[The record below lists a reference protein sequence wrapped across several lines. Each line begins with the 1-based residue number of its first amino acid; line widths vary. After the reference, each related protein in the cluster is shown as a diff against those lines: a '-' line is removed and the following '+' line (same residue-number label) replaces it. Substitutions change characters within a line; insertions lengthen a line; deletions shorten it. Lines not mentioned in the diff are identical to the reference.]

1 MTGSVIGA
9 CGASG
14 TVPAGEEPSMSHTTL
29 TVLVVLGDA
38 PGALT
43 RLLVRCQG
51 RGWSVVSL
59 RSAAPEVLM
68 RLRVPAGRQAH
79 VQPQIQRLVDVRQV
93 VVDVADGLPDG
104 VAFAAVRRK
113 APGLARVG

>member
-1 MTGSVIGA
+1 
-9 CGASG
+9 
-14 TVPAGEEPSMSHTTL
+14 MSHTTL
-29 TVLVVLGDA
+29 TVLVVLGDG

-51 RGWSVVSL
+51 RGWTVESL
-59 RSAAPEVLM
+59 SSTGGEVLM
-68 RLRVPAGRQAH
+68 RLRVPRARAAH
-79 VQPQIQRLVDVRQV
+79 VQPQLQRLVDVRQV

-113 APGLARVG
+113 APWRAAA

>member
-1 MTGSVIGA
+1 
-9 CGASG
+9 
-14 TVPAGEEPSMSHTTL
+14 MSHTTL
-29 TVLVVLGDA
+29 TVLVVLADS

-51 RGWSVVSL
+51 RGWSVESL
-59 RSAAPEVLM
+59 RSAGGEVLM
-68 RLRVPAGRQAH
+68 RLRVPTPRAGH
-79 VQPQIQRLVDVRQV
+79 VQPQLSRLVDVRQV

-113 APGLARVG
+113 APWLVAA